1 MGKHSTKLSLYALA
15 LVFFPL
21 LVAKAQTQVSGRV
34 VSSTDGLPLPG
45 VNVLIQNSTRGAATD
60 IDGNYSLEIQ
70 PGDEILIFSF
80 VGYFAQEVNIA
91 GRSLIN
97 ITMEPDFGELEEI
110 VVVGYGTVRK
120 SDLTGSVS
128 SIQGEELVTVPA
140 VNPMDALQ
148 GKVAGVQ
155 IANSSGAPGLEPP
168 VIRIRG
174 VGTSGDPSPIFV
186 VDGVIL
192 NDISYLNSSDIESV
206 EVLKDASALAIY
218 GNRGANGV
226 ILITTKLG
234 KPGQGTTVNVFSEY
248 SLQVQQDRIDLLSG
262 REFAEVTN
270 VISPRTFNNLDAVP
284 NTDWQDL
291 IFETAPIQ
299 NHQVSV
305 SGGSENN
312 QYYFSLGYFNQQGT
326 IPESAFERLTVKLN
340 ERFTPKPYLAIGTN
354 LTVSPFRR
362 DNTNTRAP
370 VIAYRASPAVEPF
383 DEDGNFNEVIGVG
396 NILANFEFDTD
407 NVTRGITTVGQL
419 FAEGYF
425 LDGFTFKTSLGT
437 ELLFEE
443 NEVFVPVFF
452 VSAAQQNEVNRFEKN
467 SFRRTSWMWENT
479 LSYDKEI
486 GVHRVNAVAGFTL
499 QEVQNER
506 LNLTARN
513 LFREGED
520 FRYLGPGTLDPSTTD
535 NSIRDVRDFFNQIS
549 YLGRVNYSY
558 DNRYIATFTFRRDGS
573 SKFLGGN
580 RYGNFPA
587 VAFGWN
593 VINERF
599 IAMPEIISN
608 LKLRASWG
616 IVGND
621 KIDYLAG
628 FNTVGNDFN
637 AVLGL
642 NEQQFFGQSDSR
654 FGNPDL
660 EWEEVAQIDIGL
672 EVGLFDDQLIAEFDY
687 YRRDTDGILIG
698 LPLPDY
704 LGNGANV
711 VFFNAGE
718 VRNSG
723 LEFNIQWRDQVG
735 EVRYN
740 AGVLGA
746 FNDNETLFVSGV
758 EGSDE
763 LLSPVVG
770 NNVVTLTRAGLPI
783 GAFFG
788 YVVDGV
794 FQNEDEIANNP
805 SISGAEPGDLI
816 FRDVNGDGQITGDD
830 RTFIGSSIPD
840 FTYGID
846 LGASYKNFSLD
857 LLFQGQ
863 MGNDIY
869 NIKETIRPAP
879 FNYEQRVI
887 NYWRGEG
894 TSTTEPRPTIGGNN
908 FLPSTRFV
916 QDGSFIR
923 LRTITLAYDLPAVLL
938 NKANFSAGR
947 VYLRGTNVFTIT
959 DFTGYNPEVADG
971 NPLLN
976 GIDGLQR
983 GTIPV
988 ASVYSLGLNLTF

>member
-1 MGKHSTKLSLYALA
+1 MGGHLIKLSFCIIALIISPSFG
-15 LVFFPL
+15 L
-21 LVAKAQTQVSGRV
+21 KAQTQVTGKVTSFG
-34 VSSTDGLPLPG
+34 DGQPLPG
-45 VNVLIQNSTRGAATD
+45 VNVLIKNSTRGVATD
-60 IDGNYSLEIQ
+60 VNGNYTLELLA
-70 PGDEILIFSF
+70 GDEALIFSF
-80 VGYFAQEVNIA
+80 VGYAAQEVNIA
-91 GRSLIN
+91 GRSVIDVIL
-97 ITMEPDFGELEEI
+97 EPDFGDLEEI
-110 VVVGYGTVRK
+110 VVIGYGTVRK

-128 SIQGEELVTVPA
+128 SIRGEELVTVPA

-148 GKVAGVQ
+148 AKVPGVQ
-155 IANSSGAPGLEPP
+155 ITNSSGAPGLEPP
-168 VIRIRG
+168 VVRIRG
-174 VGTSGDPSPIFV
+174 VGTSGDPSPIYV

-192 NDISYLNSSDIESV
+192 NDISYLNSADIESV
-206 EVLKDASALAIY
+206 DILKDASALAIY

-234 KPGQGTTVNVFSEY
+234 TSAQGTVVNVSSEFSI
-248 SLQVQQDRIDLLSG
+248 QVQQDRIDLLSG

-270 VISPRTFNNLDAVP
+270 VIAPGTFNNLDAVP

-291 IFETAPIQ
+291 IFETAPIH

-305 SGGSENN
+305 SGASENN

-326 IPESAFERLTVKLN
+326 IPESGFERLTIKVN
-340 ERFTPKPYLAIGTN
+340 EKFTPKPFLAVGTN

-362 DNTNTRAP
+362 ENTNNRAP
-370 VIAYRASPAVEPF
+370 VNAYRASPAVEPF
-383 DEDGNFNEVIGVG
+383 GQDGNFNEVIGVG
-396 NILANFEFDTD
+396 NILADFEFTTD
-407 NVTRGITTVGQL
+407 DVTRGIATVGQL

-452 VSAAQQNEVNRFEKN
+452 VSSAQQNEVNRFEKKN
-467 SFRRTSWMWENT
+467 FRRTSWIWENT
-479 LSYDKEI
+479 LSYDKEF
-486 GVHRVNAVAGFTL
+486 GPHRVNAVVGYTL
-499 QEVQNER
+499 QEVKNEK
-506 LNLTARN
+506 LDFTARD
-513 LFREGED
+513 LFREGDD
-520 FRYLGPGTLDPSTTD
+520 FRYLSPGTIDPTTT
-535 NSIRDVRDFFNQIS
+535 NNDVKDDRDFFNQIS

-558 DNRYIATFTFRRDGS
+558 DDRYIATFTFRRDGS

-580 RYGNFPA
+580 QYGNFPA
-587 VAFGWN
+587 VAVGWN
-593 VINERF
+593 IINEQF
-599 IAMPEIISN
+599 ITLPQVISN

-621 KIDYLAG
+621 KINYLAA
-628 FNTVGNDFN
+628 FNTVGNNFN
-637 AVLGL
+637 AVLGF

-660 EWEEVAQIDIGL
+660 EWEEVKQLDIGL
-672 EVGLFDDQLIAEFDY
+672 EIGFLDGKLIAEFDY
-687 YRRDTDGILIG
+687 YRRDTEGILIG

-704 LGNGANV
+704 LGNGGNA

-718 VRNSG
+718 IRNSG
-723 LEFNIQWRDQVG
+723 LEFNLQWRDEIG
-735 EVRYN
+735 PIAYN
-740 AGVLGA
+740 AGLIGA
-746 FNDNETLFVSGV
+746 VNDNETLFVSGV
-758 EGSDE
+758 EGSNE
-763 LLSPVVG
+763 LLSPLVG

-783 GAFFG
+783 GAFYG
-788 YVVDGV
+788 YEVEGV
-794 FQNEDEIANNP
+794 FQNETEIANNP
-805 SISGAEPGDLI
+805 SISGAQPGDLI

-846 LGASYKNFSLD
+846 LGASYKNFRLD

-863 MGNDIY
+863 MGNEIF

-879 FNYEQRVI
+879 FNYEKHVI
-887 NYWRGEG
+887 NYWRGDG
-894 TSTTEPRPTIGGNN
+894 SSNSEPRPTIGGNN
-908 FLPSTRFV
+908 YLPSTRFI
-916 QDGSFIR
+916 QDASFFR
-923 LRTITLAYDLPAVLL
+923 LRTVTLSYNLPDELL
-938 NKANFSAGR
+938 GKANFNAAR

-983 GTIPV
+983 GSIPV
-988 ASVYSLGLNLTF
+988 SSVYSLGLNLTF